1 MRDIK
6 TVVILFLS
14 QLSYTISFNVIP
26 SFRKQSIAFFA
37 APRYGPTE
45 ATINEDP
52 DEEQVAWEKKDTQRV
67 AQQRMD
73 FQNLINQVLST
84 TKTEHLPGLMTKNL
98 ELLLQMRGYEGV
110 ELMQTAIDE
119 AREAHGEEGANQVMT
134 AIDFMLSFTEEFVD
148 QAKTMDNGNKELL
161 GKIIRAMTD
170 NKDRLSAREK
180 EEHLDQIMNDEKEK
194 FSTGFLK
201 HIDGECDR
209 IANAPTMTPES
220 SRLLE
225 IMRIIQTRV
234 LEELG
239 KVSVPCTT
247 PTTATATVDVR
258 TFNILYCVT
267 LAILVFPTEGYR

>member
-1 MRDIK
+1 MRNIK
-6 TVVILFLS
+6 TFIVLFLAHLAHTTS
-14 QLSYTISFNVIP
+14 FTVTSLFRQGSISF
-26 SFRKQSIAFFA
+26 SA

-45 ATINEDP
+45 STINEDP
-52 DEEQVAWEKKDTQRV
+52 DEEQVAWEKKDAIRV
-67 AQQRMD
+67 AQQRVD
-73 FQNLINQVLST
+73 FQKLINQVLST

-110 ELMQTAIDE
+110 ELIQTAIDG
-119 AREAHGEEGANQVMT
+119 ARESRGEEGANQVMT

-239 KVSVPCTT
+239 KVSVLCNAP
-247 PTTATATVDVR
+247 ATASIVGR
-258 TFNILYCVT
+258 TFNPFFHRVT
-267 LAILVFPTEGYR
+267 LAILVFATEGYR

>member
-6 TVVILFLS
+6 TIVILFLS
-14 QLSYTISFNVIP
+14 QLSYTTSFNVIP

-258 TFNILYCVT
+258 TFNIFHIV
-267 LAILVFPTEGYR
+267 